1 MKRQIVRLVVK
12 LLQIVVFFFCESIFI
27 WFFQLNYY
35 LM

>member
-12 LLQIVVFFFCESIFI
+12 LLQIVVFCESIFI